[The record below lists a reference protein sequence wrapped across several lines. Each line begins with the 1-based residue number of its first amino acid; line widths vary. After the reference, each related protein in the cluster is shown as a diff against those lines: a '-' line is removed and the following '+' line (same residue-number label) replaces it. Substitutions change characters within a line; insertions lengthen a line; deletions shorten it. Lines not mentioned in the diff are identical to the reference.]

1 MVPANTAVRRPCGE
15 ARTEDVITDRGLC
28 LRPSKFIARPLITTV
43 LEGLIVFTRILIPTD
58 GSDVATP
65 AITTAL
71 DIATK
76 YDATLH
82 ALFIVD
88 PPSSVASAGDGFT
101 GLDNL
106 VAELEDEGHE
116 ATAAIAAQ
124 ATDRDIETI
133 TAVRRGNPHDDIL
146 TYAEAHEIDLIVMG
160 THGRTG
166 VKRALLG
173 SVTEDVVR
181 HAEIPVLTVHQAPD
195 E

>member
-1 MVPANTAVRRPCGE
+1 
-15 ARTEDVITDRGLC
+15 
-28 LRPSKFIARPLITTV
+28 
-43 LEGLIVFTRILIPTD
+43 VFTRILIPTD
-58 GSDVATP
+58 GSDVVTP
-65 AITTAL
+65 AIKTAL
-71 DIATK
+71 DIANT

-106 VAELEDEGHE
+106 LDELEDEGHS
-116 ATAAIAAQ
+116 ATAAVADQAA
-124 ATDRDIETI
+124 DSGIEVT

-146 TYAEAHEIDLIVMG
+146 TYAEAHDIDLIVMG

-166 VKRALLG
+166 IKRALLG